1 MKSFPLMLLVL
12 VAVLAG
18 TALADLKTETLT
30 RASLLTGIGTTEIQ
44 STTKC
49 QGDKRATNQT
59 SRMVGGV
66 GGMFAGK
73 PQTSV
78 EITRLDKDLVWDLNP
93 PKKTYTERPIALPAG
108 TEVKGERRQS
118 GPDQGKPYKIIK
130 AELKVNKTAATK
142 DINGFPCTEYLVTW
156 ELVLE
161 DTASKGTVTQM
172 MTTDLWN
179 TPLTDKL
186 KQAQAIEAEFSKKLM
201 QKLGLSLSPEE
212 ANQLGAGMLTS
223 MYGLDPNET
232 AGKLEQVGKELAK
245 VEGYSIVT
253 EVKWQVKDDSAAAKK
268 PEPEPEPAPRSLRGL
283 IGKELAKSM
292 TPDKPKDEG
301 VIFSSYQEIKSVS
314 LDAIPETEFEIP
326 EGYKKAEQARNTKSE

>member
-1 MKSFPLMLLVL
+1 MKSLPAILLVFVML
-12 VAVLAG
+12 MAGSAV
-18 TALADLKTETLT
+18 ADLKTETLT
-30 RASLLTGIGTTEIQ
+30 RASLLTGIGTTEVQ
-44 STTKC
+44 SATQY

-59 SRMVGGV
+59 SKMVGGV

-118 GPDQGKPYKIIK
+118 GPDQGKPYKIVK
-130 AELKVNKTAATK
+130 SELKVTKTGAMK
-142 DINGFPCTEYLVTW
+142 DINGFPCAEYLVTW

-161 DTASKGTVTQM
+161 DTASKGTVTQL

-186 KQAQAIEAEFSKKLM
+186 KQAQKTETEFNRSYGKKL
-201 QKLGLSLSPEE
+201 GVEVSPQETDR
-212 ANQLGAGMLTS
+212 LGAGMLTS
-223 MYGLDPNET
+223 MYGLDPKET

-268 PEPEPEPAPRSLRGL
+268 PEPDPEPEPAPRSLHGL

-314 LDAIPETEFEIP
+314 LDAVPETDFEIP
-326 EGYKKAEQARNTKSE
+326 DGYKKVEK

>member
-1 MKSFPLMLLVL
+1 MKSLPATLLVFVTL
-12 VAVLAG
+12 TAGSAV
-18 TALADLKTETLT
+18 ADLKTETLT

-44 STTKC
+44 STTEY

-59 SRMVGGV
+59 SKMVGGV

-73 PQTSV
+73 PRTSV

-93 PKKTYTERPIALPAG
+93 PKKTYTERPLAMPAQ
-108 TEVKGERRQS
+108 TEVKSERRQS
-118 GPDQGKPYKIIK
+118 GPDQGKPYKIVK
-130 AELKVNKTAATK
+130 SELKVNKTGAKK
-142 DINGFPCTEYLVTW
+142 DINGFPCMEYVVTW

-161 DTASKGTVTQM
+161 DTASKGKVTQV
-172 MTTDLWN
+172 MTTDQWN

-186 KQAQAIEAEFSKKLM
+186 KQARKTEDAFNRGYAD
-201 QKLGLSLSPEE
+201 KLGLGLPPQE
-212 ANQLGAGMLTS
+212 ADRLGAGMLTS
-223 MYGLDPNET
+223 MYGLDPKET
-232 AGKLEQVGKELAK
+232 AGKLEEVGKELAK

-268 PEPEPEPAPRSLRGL
+268 AEPEPEPEPAPRSLRGL
-283 IGKELAKSM
+283 IGKEIAKSM

-314 LDAIPETEFEIP
+314 LEAIPETEFEIP
-326 EGYKKAEQARNTKSE
+326 DGYKKVEEKK